1 MYKRVIKRKSM
12 ENRLLNKIED
22 TQYWVKEA
30 ILTLMLTRLEMENFD
45 HLFLDMLG
53 RLRNGK
59 WVNADTMLALVLSQR
74 LIAKRNE
81 KGTTSIQSFLILL
94 SRYLSCVW
102 TSIQRE
108 NRAQER
114 DSERKGYYEKI
125 LEYSHRRFYRVKYK
139 RPYKLAIQNLM
150 QCIRCMESLCVI
162 WELRKVE
169 H

>member
-74 LIAKRNE
+74 
-81 KGTTSIQSFLILL
+81 
-94 SRYLSCVW
+94 
-102 TSIQRE
+102 
-108 NRAQER
+108 
-114 DSERKGYYEKI
+114 
-125 LEYSHRRFYRVKYK
+125 SHCK
-139 RPYKLAIQNLM
+139 
-150 QCIRCMESLCVI
+150 E
-162 WELRKVE
+162 E
-169 H
+169 